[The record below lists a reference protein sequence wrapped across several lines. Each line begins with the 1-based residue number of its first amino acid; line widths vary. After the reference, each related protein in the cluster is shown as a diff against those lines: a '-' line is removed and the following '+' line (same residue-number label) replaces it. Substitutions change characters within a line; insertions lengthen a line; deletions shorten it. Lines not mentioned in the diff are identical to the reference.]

1 MPKINGRWRKL
12 DKCTWYWEYADR
24 YPPYR
29 GHNPILC
36 DGTITTNPPFIEKCI
51 EGDPNAVRGPGYY
64 AWRLGADDLDYTGP
78 YKTLR
83 EAKDA
88 ALEGVDIA

>member
-1 MPKINGRWRKL
+1 MMSKINGRWRKM
-12 DKCTWYWEYADR
+12 DKRTWYWECADM
-24 YPPYR
+24 
-29 GHNPILC
+29 H
-36 DGTITTNPPFIEKCI
+36 PPFIEKCI